1 MRVVSLF
8 SGAGG
13 FDLGARLAG
22 HQVVWA
28 NDVLKD
34 AVATYRRNLGEH
46 IVEGD
51 ITQIPSSEIPRAN
64 LVIGGF
70 PCQGFSIANW
80 NRSAADPRNRLYRAF
95 VRVVTDLQPEYFV
108 AENVRGIL
116 SLERGAVFE
125 RILRDFRT
133 AGFRVRYA
141 LLNAANFGVPQNRY
155 RVFILG
161 VREDVPCD
169 PPFPPSAS
177 HGSSRGLLKPV
188 SIGEALR
195 GLPAPSESGRLA
207 NHVCSQFKLK
217 HNGYINHR
225 PVDPS
230 KPAPTVTARGDTRG
244 GAMINY
250 HPNGERRLTV
260 RETAIIQGF
269 PNDFV
274 FEGSMTSA
282 YLQVG
287 NAVPPPLARVVLS
300 CLPRS
305 ATTPPRKTRSARPLI
320 GR

>member
-1 MRVVSLF
+1 MKVVSLF

-13 FDLGARLAG
+13 FDLGAQLAG

-28 NDVLKD
+28 NDVLPD
-34 AVATYRRNLGEH
+34 AVATYRRNIGDH
-46 IVEGD
+46 IVQGD
-51 ITQIPSSEIPRAN
+51 ITEIPSSEIPRAD

-80 NRSAADPRNRLYRAF
+80 NRSASDPRNRLYRAF
-95 VRVVTDLQPEYFV
+95 VRVVSDLQPRYFV

-116 SLERGAVFE
+116 SLEGGQVFS
-125 RILRDFRT
+125 RILQDFRR
-133 AGFRVRYA
+133 AGYAVRHA
-141 LLNAANFGVPQNRY
+141 LLNAANFGVPQNRH

-161 VREDVPCD
+161 VREDLPNELQ
-169 PPFPPSAS
+169 FPPAAT
-177 HGSSRGLLKPV
+177 HGTARSLRKPV

-195 GLPAPSESGRLA
+195 GLPAPSASCELP
-207 NHVCSQFKLK
+207 NHICSQFKLK

-225 PVDPS
+225 PVDAS
-230 KPAPTVTARGDTRG
+230 KPAPTVTARGDTKG

-250 HPNGERRLTV
+250 HPSGTRRLTV

-269 PNDFV
+269 PNTFV

-287 NAVPPPLARVVLS
+287 NAVPPPLAARVLS
-300 CLPRS
+300 CIPTAASRQGK
-305 ATTPPRKTRSARPLI
+305 PKRARQLVGP
-320 GR
+320 